1 MSGALVYLDD
11 RNFQQE
17 VLDHQGV
24 VMVDFFAEWCGP
36 CKMISPIINQLAEE
50 YQGKA
55 KIAKL
60 DVDKAGSTAM
70 KYKVMGV
77 PSILFF
83 KDGKEVARMVGA
95 RPKAEFD
102 RVLKEL
108 TV

>member
-1 MSGALVYLDD
+1 MVGELVYLDD
-11 RNFQQE
+11 RNFQEE
-17 VLDHQGV
+17 VIDHKGV

-36 CKMISPIINQLAEE
+36 CRMISPIIDQLAEE

-70 KYKVMGV
+70 KYRVMGV

-83 KDGKEVARMVGA
+83 KDGQEVARMVGA

-102 RVLKEL
+102 RILQEL
-108 TV
+108 TA